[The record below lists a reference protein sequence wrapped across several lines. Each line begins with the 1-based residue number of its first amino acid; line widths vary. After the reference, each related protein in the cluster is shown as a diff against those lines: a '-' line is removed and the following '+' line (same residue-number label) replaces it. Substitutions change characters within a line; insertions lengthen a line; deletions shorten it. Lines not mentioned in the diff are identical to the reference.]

1 MLPKKV
7 CVDGTEY
14 AVEKMPRTAE
24 YAQYHGL
31 FYGKGEGSKILIHP
45 CRSDRQQGLTLL
57 HEVIHA
63 VLAPLKLNSKH
74 EERIVLR
81 LEAGL
86 ASALENNPTV
96 FRNLITLLRN
106 TQS

>member
-1 MLPKKV
+1 MLPRKV
-7 CVDGTEY
+7 CVDGTDY
-14 AVEKMPRTAE
+14 AVEKMPRTKEFAA
-24 YAQYHGL
+24 YQGL
-31 FYGKGEGSKILIHP
+31 FYGKGEGAKILIHL

-81 LEAGL
+81 LEVGL
-86 ASALENNPTV
+86 TSVLESNPTT
-96 FRNLITLLRN
+96 FRNLITLLRS
-106 TQS
+106 TRS